1 MGEKKE
7 SGKNKEKVENEKE
20 EKERKRN
27 RDEEAGRE
35 GHLLLES
42 RFLNLRRVV
51 FKGLT
56 SAHVH
61 Q

>member
-20 EKERKRN
+20 EKERKGN
-27 RDEEAGRE
+27 RDEEVGRE
-35 GHLLLES
+35 RYLFLEL

-51 FKGLT
+51 FKGL
-56 SAHVH
+56 VLVYVY
-61 Q
+61 